1 MVAFVCRCRQ
11 LCMLLAIM
19 HVVQIA
25 AKMEVTTHER
35 RENLYPMEVRVQKL
49 INADSEGGKPACFHA
64 TIEIEHD
71 CTQAKTC
78 GCKSSVLSL
87 KIAGGK
93 EIVRSR
99 LDEISNVFERDVLVF
114 NVTLCDRDAGLVVQE
129 TRTFYVEM
137 IAALFRS
144 EGGKPVSMI
153 CQNISSDGEVG
164 ECVSM
169 SGFQQTSTVVVT
181 GISTGNESCANP
193 EAAAKMLNDAKSR
206 IQAGDP
212 SSALQSLNRILQDD
226 KLENDRQKK
235 EAARIRNAL
244 LPPFTL
250 SHRCCDSM
258 NTYCTSIDKSLL
270 FATDSGVEKDILK
283 IVGSDQCS
291 GLFVEIGAGD
301 GVTDSPTL
309 FLEKYMGWKGALFE
323 ENSESFKFL
332 TNNGRSAMKYQDGF
346 RLSGEKFD
354 ARDTMIKDMLDLS
367 HDGIQILFLNIAGVS
382 QVEALKA
389 LNLTP
394 SAGGGMLV
402 PYTYLLAVEL
412 DPATQEEVKTL
423 LAAKDYAWQGELGQ
437 AGKGRRYDVFHYTF
451 PSHLMEEVMKQ
462 VAPQ

>member
-1 MVAFVCRCRQ
+1 
-11 LCMLLAIM
+11 
-19 HVVQIA
+19 
-25 AKMEVTTHER
+25 MEVTTHER
-35 RENLYPMEVRVQKL
+35 RENLYPMEVEELSVKL
-49 INADSEGGKPACFHA
+49 RREWLRFP
-64 TIEIEHD
+64 
-71 CTQAKTC
+71 
-78 GCKSSVLSL
+78 

-114 NVTLCDRDAGLVVQE
+114 NVTLCDRDAGMSCARFTRLFLRYCFLGLMAQE

-291 GLFVEIGAGD
+291 GLE
-301 GVTDSPTL
+301 L
-309 FLEKYMGWKGALFE
+309 
-323 ENSESFKFL
+323 L
-332 TNNGRSAMKYQDGF
+332 T
-346 RLSGEKFD
+346 EKFD

-394 SAGGGMLV
+394 SAG
-402 PYTYLLAVEL
+402 
-412 DPATQEEVKTL
+412 
-423 LAAKDYAWQGELGQ
+423 
-437 AGKGRRYDVFHYTF
+437 
-451 PSHLMEEVMKQ
+451 SHS
-462 VAPQ
+462 